1 MTLYIF
7 TKNDFGIL
15 RAIYKRKAVSELVS
29 VSVKTLQEDTKLSS
43 VKIRSTLTLFLNEKY
58 IKLGFRKVNAK
69 TVYIV
74 EDGINK
80 LKEIMGGEI
89 L

>member
-1 MTLYIF
+1 LYIF
-7 TKNDFGIL
+7 TKNDFAIL
-15 RAIYKRKAVSELVS
+15 RAIYKRKAISELVS
-29 VSVKTLQEDTKLSS
+29 VSIKTLQEDTKLSS
-43 VKIRSTLTLFLNEKY
+43 VKIRSTLTLFINENY

-74 EDGINK
+74 DDGIKK
-80 LKEIMGGEI
+80 LTEVMGGEI